1 MRCWMLPKLTGIISW
16 CLWVKPSC
24 YLIPCGVLTNLER
37 KNPTESYINQTSTS
51 TPNQRD
57 WRIDFYNWNYIL
69 IFDFPCRI
77 VCVWCGPGSFSGK
90 YGICKTCGSLH
101 PSSPDQHT
109 GFCHQS
115 LSKENQDLGFPGRA
129 AAPLHLENLWA
140 TLFGNHSTPL
150 SASPHSQ
157 CRHV

>member
-1 MRCWMLPKLTGIISW
+1 MCGVVPALSPGSTAS
-16 CLWVKPSC
+16 VKPA
-24 YLIPCGVLTNLER
+24 P
-37 KNPTESYINQTSTS
+37 
-51 TPNQRD
+51 
-57 WRIDFYNWNYIL
+57 
-69 IFDFPCRI
+69 
-77 VCVWCGPGSFSGK
+77 
-90 YGICKTCGSLH
+90 CGSLH

-109 GFCHQS
+109 GFGHQS

-140 TLFGNHSTPL
+140 SLFGNHSTPL